1 MKDSGRYLAMYDV
14 RGIQDYIFRTSKMKD
29 AIGASHIVERLFENA
44 LGEAVKKL
52 GLKAELSWADDN
64 GPLIYE
70 DSSEADVKVMYIGG
84 GNAVVVC
91 DSEETALD
99 VSKIMAAYT
108 LEHTYSLQL
117 ATAIIDKS
125 DDYSNDYR
133 RLMDEMV
140 KVKDSMMVSKPLDAL
155 PVVKAEIKTGL
166 PVSDIDYRTDLEK
179 HKTYATEVSRESR
192 LKIMAG
198 DAVRRELDLEE
209 KVFDSYV
216 AEKGDSSMLAV
227 VHIDGNN
234 IGLRIRELISD
245 KKDYSE
251 AINEMRRI
259 SYSIK
264 TAYKKVF
271 RDMVGTFESIKAESK
286 GTIKRDSSKWWIM
299 KVIEAGDDITYVCN
313 ASIALATVEYFCSNI
328 SKYGMKDDGGSKFRF
343 SACGGV
349 SYFNSHFPFDIAY
362 NVAEECC
369 ESAKSRAKEEQN
381 RSGETVGNW
390 VDFQF
395 CRSVHARNLERIRNE
410 EYVTAAGENL
420 LRRPYYIHSADLAEG
435 NPKFNEMQDTVIS
448 YSAFVKDMKAFVQE
462 ESNLPRS
469 YVKEMR
475 NTYPLGRD
483 QMKVLQAFLK
493 SREKEADESTG
504 QKEIK
509 YPDEFYY
516 LSEDGK
522 YTALLYDALEV
533 ADYFFSLDDLMSTTG
548 KEAH

>member
-179 HKTYATEVSRESR
+179 HKTYATDVSRESR

-198 DAVRRELDLEE
+198 DAVRRELDLRQLCC
-209 KVFDSYV
+209 
-216 AEKGDSSMLAV
+216 G
-227 VHIDGNN
+227 
-234 IGLRIRELISD
+234 
-245 KKDYSE
+245 
-251 AINEMRRI
+251 
-259 SYSIK
+259 
-264 TAYKKVF
+264 
-271 RDMVGTFESIKAESK
+271 
-286 GTIKRDSSKWWIM
+286 KR
-299 KVIEAGDDITYVCN
+299 
-313 ASIALATVEYFCSNI
+313 
-328 SKYGMKDDGGSKFRF
+328 
-343 SACGGV
+343 
-349 SYFNSHFPFDIAY
+349 
-362 NVAEECC
+362 
-369 ESAKSRAKEEQN
+369 
-381 RSGETVGNW
+381 
-390 VDFQF
+390 
-395 CRSVHARNLERIRNE
+395 
-410 EYVTAAGENL
+410 
-420 LRRPYYIHSADLAEG
+420 
-435 NPKFNEMQDTVIS
+435 
-448 YSAFVKDMKAFVQE
+448 
-462 ESNLPRS
+462 
-469 YVKEMR
+469 
-475 NTYPLGRD
+475 
-483 QMKVLQAFLK
+483 
-493 SREKEADESTG
+493 
-504 QKEIK
+504 
-509 YPDEFYY
+509 
-516 LSEDGK
+516 
-522 YTALLYDALEV
+522 
-533 ADYFFSLDDLMSTTG
+533 
-548 KEAH
+548 